1 MKKEVFIIPMVPKWE
16 NKCLCGLGRVKKK
29 KKAVGRGTV
38 YNACLVSSALV
49 HLSKESLVPSF
60 PPLIHNKNDK
70 FISAHSYTSEQTTA
84 QLFWN

>member
-1 MKKEVFIIPMVPKWE
+1 MVWA
-16 NKCLCGLGRVKKK
+16 GSKK